1 MKVVDDVVTNHEA
14 GGEVFDRIR
23 LEYGVF
29 GEAHPKMVEITG
41 LKYYNFKL
49 TVNWN
54 GDDPDDTWDEFG
66 LVSDDGTRIYFKSDT
81 NSEEIEIHE
90 LISQVRNRNLYLD
103 SLNAGCIG
111 VDWLPRIHKAFF
123 K

>member
-14 GGEVFDRIR
+14 GGEVFDRIK

-54 GDDPDDTWDEFG
+54 EDDPDDTWDEFG
-66 LVSDDGTRIYFKSDT
+66 LVSEDGKRIYFKSDT
-81 NSEEIEIHE
+81 DSEEIEIHE
-90 LISQVRNRNLYLD
+90 LISQVRKRNLYLE
-103 SLNAGCIG
+103 N
-111 VDWLPRIHKAFF
+111 IHCQARVPALTY
-123 K
+123 

>member
-14 GGEVFDRIR
+14 GGEVFDRIK

-54 GDDPDDTWDEFG
+54 EDDPDDTWDEFG

-90 LISQVRNRNLYLD
+90 LISQVRKRNLYLENIYYLFD
-103 SLNAGCIG
+103 RKRLM
-111 VDWLPRIHKAFF
+111 R
-123 K
+123 